1 MHDVSKKLYHFLIVH
16 IFAAQLNCGGIL
28 NKHFIANCL
37 QNISVKEI
45 WKSVNIWRRCG
56 QEKWWHVFWNM

>member
-45 WKSVNIWRRCG
+45 
-56 QEKWWHVFWNM
+56 